1 MILFSLKK
9 IYIECRS
16 SITNSPIAGVSSE
29 NVVNGIMVGEATT
42 STSDWGASSLK
53 VTPLLI

>member
-9 IYIECRS
+9 VYVDHRS

-29 NVVNGIMVGEATT
+29 NVVNGIMVGAATA